1 MISSHDN
8 AIGGYFELEP
18 GKGSGLALQQ
28 SATSYQSARS
38 AMAAALLHVK
48 PSTVWVPHFIC
59 GVVIEM
65 LDTLGITIKKYSLS
79 EKFGVQGDLDLGPT
93 DHLICVDY
101 FGICAAEVDAAI
113 QLYGVEKVLVD
124 ASQSLYFKP
133 GANYSVAYSPRKF
146 VGVPDGG
153 LLLSP
158 YTPASPLPADE
169 TGSAFRSRH
178 LHTRAAGQVEAGYL
192 QYQEAEK
199 TFADPLPQCMSNI
212 TKSMLAAIDFDAIAL
227 RRRSNYQTLSAALAD
242 KGFRTLPLPAAAVP
256 LCLPVLDIDADALR
270 RELVSRRIF
279 TPAYWPDASIPA
291 DDHIGSMLQNRTL
304 YLPCDQRYGDIEM
317 HKICKAL
324 IHPKDSP

>member
-1 MISSHDN
+1 MNTKQND

-18 GKGSGLALQQ
+18 GNGSGLALLE
-28 SATSYQSARS
+28 SAATYQSARS
-38 AMAAALLHVK
+38 AMAAACLHVN
-48 PSTVWVPHFIC
+48 PATVWVPHFIC

-65 LDTLGITIKKYSLS
+65 LDTLGITVKKYSLT
-79 EKFGVQGDLDLGPT
+79 EKFGVPRDLDLGPS
-93 DHLICVDY
+93 DHLVCVDY
-101 FGICAAEVDAAI
+101 FGICAAEVDTAI

-133 GANYSVAYSPRKF
+133 GTNYTAAYSPRKF

-158 YTPASPLPADE
+158 YTPASPLPAE
-169 TGSAFRSRH
+169 EAGSGFRSRH
-178 LHTRAAGQVEAGYL
+178 LHARAAGQVEAGYL

-199 TFADPLPQCMSNI
+199 TLSDCMPQCMSNI
-212 TKSMLAAIDFDAIAL
+212 TKTMLAAIDFDGIAL
-227 RRRSNYQTLSAALAD
+227 RRRSNYETLSALLSNN
-242 KGFRTLPLPAAAVP
+242 GFHVLPLPVSAVP
-256 LCLPVLDIDADALR
+256 LCFPVLDIDVDTLR
-270 RELVSRRIF
+270 PELASRRLF

-291 DDHIGSMLQNRTL
+291 DDHIGSMLRNRTL

-324 IHPKDSP
+324 ISPKDYP